1 MSCDYDYNYDYEA
14 RPLPSD
20 ADAPVSALSE
30 ASPVSVLSEEEEAIL
45 ADMEERQRF
54 HDEHML
60 LPDGTV
66 DMTIYHWI
74 TSRKLLCK
82 DLPPLRYLV
91 EGLLPQGLAILA
103 SPPKY
108 GKSWLALDL
117 CLALSEGRPFLGRKT
132 EQCDTLYLALE
143 DSENRLQKR
152 IYDLLGAALP
162 PENFYCGV
170 LAGTISDRLPH
181 QLEMFLHGHPN
192 VGLVVIDTFQKVRD
206 GSKAGADVY
215 ARDYKDVGALKELAD
230 RHGICV
236 LLLHHLRKA
245 GDSSDPFAR
254 ISGTNGIF
262 GAADTAFVMT
272 RTERAD
278 DITLLSSTGRDVL
291 AEDFEMQFDK
301 AACRWQLLENRAARS
316 AEERYRAD
324 PVVQTALR
332 LVRDNPSGWQ
342 GTASEL
348 TGWVRETTGV
358 EITAQS
364 LSSRMRSVRDDLL
377 RYNNVVYTPPTAAK
391 NGRRVHSLYPAASK
405 CS

>member
-66 DMTIYHWI
+66 DMTIHHWI

-236 LLLHHLRKA
+236 LLIHHLRKA

-342 GTASEL
+342 G
-348 TGWVRETTGV
+348 G
-358 EITAQS
+358 
-364 LSSRMRSVRDDLL
+364 
-377 RYNNVVYTPPTAAK
+377 
-391 NGRRVHSLYPAASK
+391 
-405 CS
+405 